1 MATESQRK
9 MDKPKSGYFQLQQAV
24 EVSYTFAKHGVE
36 FMFIGKSGAIL
47 LGYPSTTQDVD
58 LFPNKSKENGQRIL
72 AAITELGFER
82 SSEIEGKILNGADF
96 VQLKNGPF
104 DLDLVFA
111 PDGIESFEAAK
122 KRMTVI
128 DGFPVANIGDIIA
141 SKKASG
147 REKDLI
153 DLPLLEDF
161 KEEFEK
167 RQRGELKSSLEI
179 AMEKLRKDENDEV

>member
-1 MATESQRK
+1 MMPPER
-9 MDKPKSGYFQLQQAV
+9 GYFQLQQAV
-24 EVSYTFAKHGVE
+24 EVAQAFSRHEVE

-58 LFPNKSKENGQRIL
+58 LFPKKDSENGERIVQAL
-72 AAITELGFER
+72 RELDFEITD
-82 SSEIEGKILNGADF
+82 EISTNIINGVDF

-111 PDGIESFEAAK
+111 PDGIESYDEAK
-122 KRMTVI
+122 KRMVML
-128 DGFPVANIGDIIA
+128 DGFPIANIRDIIS

-147 REKDLI
+147 REKDLL

-161 KEEFEK
+161 REEFEK
-167 RQRGELKSSLEI
+167 KMRGEPKSAVQI
-179 AMEKLRKDENDEV
+179 AMDKTKDNN

>member
-1 MATESQRK
+1 MNNRS
-9 MDKPKSGYFQLQQAV
+9 YFQLQQAV
-24 EVSYTFAKHGVE
+24 EVAEVFAKHNVE

-58 LFPNKSKENGQRIL
+58 LFPKKSAENGANIVKALR
-72 AAITELGFER
+72 ELEFQIDDETA
-82 SSEIEGKILNGADF
+82 EKIVRGVDF
-96 VQLKNGPF
+96 VQLKSGPF

-111 PDGIESFEAAK
+111 PDGIESFDEAK
-122 KRMTVI
+122 KRMLVI
-128 DGFPVANIGDIIA
+128 DGFPVANIRDIIA

-161 KEEFEK
+161 REEFEK
-167 RQRGELKSSLEI
+167 SRRGEPKTAYEI
-179 AMEKLRKDENDEV
+179 ALEKLEPKE